1 MNFSRYAAYCD
12 FMLLTSL
19 IVSCLPEIFLLESH
33 MPSYS
38 ARALC
43 SASGK
48 DGTERRHFGIVDH
61 VSPKAPMAPKT
72 RETVERNAGSVLSP
86 STTPLTESQYAPAS
100 FRYDPPVDLQR
111 HHW

>member
-43 SASGK
+43 SASRK
-48 DGTERRHFGIVDH
+48 DGTERRHFGIVDL
-61 VSPKAPMAPKT
+61 VSPKVMMTPKA
-72 RETVERNAGSVLSP
+72 RETVERNPSNVLSP
-86 STTPLTESQYAPAS
+86 STGHLTESQYAPAS
-100 FRYDPPVDLQR
+100 FRYDPPIDL
-111 HHW
+111 